1 MKISFKT
8 YFNDR
13 LKKVYFHG
21 ITTHPLYVQV
31 TYERKT
37 IFFKSYYFE
46 LLSKERYLL
55 TIPGTT
61 IRKGPDLLD
70 VIKKE
75 TEVVKFIT
83 TRHPDDFSLELF
95 KKEYAHYSKDL
106 CDEMEM
112 GFINYLH
119 TFFWDEGMPALGD
132 VMLHCSKNVIAYDA
146 VRDMKSSF
154 NNALYDKLIEHS
166 FYYAPPYLPVYGF
179 MKETKQW
186 PTLILTVM
194 DWEQPETQGAFREYT
209 SLYFPGMD
217 LDKLFSQV
225 NERAQLPLK

>member
-13 LKKVYFHG
+13 LKQVYFHG
-21 ITTHPLYVQV
+21 VTTHPLYVQV
-31 TYERKT
+31 TYERRT

-55 TIPGTT
+55 IIPGTS

-75 TEVVKFIT
+75 TEVIKFIT
-83 TRHPDDFSLELF
+83 NRHPDDFSLELF
-95 KKEYAHYSKDL
+95 KKEYANFSRDL
-106 CDEMEM
+106 CDEMES

-119 TFFWDEGMPALGD
+119 TFFWDEGMHALGD
-132 VMLHCSKNVIAYDA
+132 IMLHGSKNIIAFDA

-154 NNALYDKLIEHS
+154 NKTVYDKLIENS

-179 MKETKQW
+179 TKESKQW
-186 PTLILTVM
+186 PMLILTLM
-194 DWEQPETQGAFREYT
+194 EWEQPETHAAFREYA
-209 SLYFPGMD
+209 SINFPGMD
-217 LDKLFSQV
+217 PDKLFSQV
-225 NERAQLPLK
+225 NERARLPVK

>member
-1 MKISFKT
+1 LKISFKT

-13 LKKVYFHG
+13 LKQVYFHG

-55 TIPGTT
+55 TIPGTS

-75 TEVVKFIT
+75 TEVIKFIT
-83 TRHPDDFSLELF
+83 TRHPDDFSLKLF
-95 KKEYAHYSKDL
+95 KKEYAHYSKDI
-106 CDEMEM
+106 CDEMES

-132 VMLHCSKNVIAYDA
+132 IMLDGSKNVIAFDA
-146 VRDMKSSF
+146 VRDMKSAF
-154 NNALYDKLIEHS
+154 NNTLYDRLIAHS

-186 PTLILTVM
+186 PMLLLTAM
-194 DWEQPETQGAFREYT
+194 EWEHAETQAAFREYI
-209 SLYFPGMD
+209 SISFPGMD
-217 LDKLFSQV
+217 QDKLFTHV
-225 NERAQLPLK
+225 NDWARLPVK

>member
-13 LKKVYFHG
+13 LKQVYFHG
-21 ITTHPLYVQV
+21 VTTHPLYVQL
-31 TYERKT
+31 TYERRT

-46 LLSKERYLL
+46 LLSKERYFL
-55 TIPGTT
+55 TIPGTS

-75 TEVVKFIT
+75 TEVIKFIT
-83 TRHPDDFSLELF
+83 ARHPDDFSLELF

-106 CDEMEM
+106 CDEMES
-112 GFINYLH
+112 GFINYLY
-119 TFFWDEGMPALGD
+119 TFFWDQGMPALGD
-132 VMLHCSKNVIAYDA
+132 IMLHGSKNVIAFDA

-154 NNALYDKLIEHS
+154 NKTVYDKLIENS
-166 FYYAPPYLPVYGF
+166 FYYAPPYLSVYGF

-186 PTLILTVM
+186 PMLILTVM
-194 DWEQPETQGAFREYT
+194 EWEQPETKAAFREYA
-209 SLYFPGMD
+209 SVYFPGMNP
-217 LDKLFSQV
+217 DKLINQL
-225 NERAQLPLK
+225 NDRARLSVQ

>member
-13 LKKVYFHG
+13 LKQVYFHG
-21 ITTHPLYVQV
+21 VTTHPLYVQV
-31 TYERKT
+31 TYERRT

-46 LLSKERYLL
+46 LLSQERYLL
-55 TIPGTT
+55 TIPGTG

-70 VIKKE
+70 VITKE
-75 TEVVKFIT
+75 TEVIKFIT
-83 TRHPDDFSLELF
+83 DRHPDDFSLELF

-106 CDEMEM
+106 CDEMES

-132 VMLHCSKNVIAYDA
+132 IMLHGSKNVVAYDT

-154 NNALYDKLIEHS
+154 NKALYDKLIEHS

-186 PTLILTVM
+186 PMLILTVM
-194 DWEQPETQGAFREYT
+194 EWERPETKAAFREYA

-217 LDKLFSQV
+217 PDKLIGQV
-225 NERAQLPLK
+225 NERARLLVK

>member
-13 LKKVYFHG
+13 LKQVYFHG
-21 ITTHPLYVQV
+21 VTTHPLYVQL
-31 TYERKT
+31 TYERRT

-55 TIPGTT
+55 TIPGTG

-75 TEVVKFIT
+75 TEVIKFIT
-83 TRHPDDFSLELF
+83 ARHPDDFSLELF
-95 KKEYAHYSKDL
+95 KKEYAHYSIDL
-106 CDEMEM
+106 CDEMES

-119 TFFWDEGMPALGD
+119 TFFSDEGMPALGD
-132 VMLHCSKNVIAYDA
+132 IMLHGSKNIIAFDA

-154 NNALYDKLIEHS
+154 NKTVYDKLIENS

-186 PTLILTVM
+186 PILLLTVM
-194 DWEQPETQGAFREYT
+194 EWEQPETHASFREYA
-209 SLYFPGMD
+209 SINFPGMD
-217 LDKLFSQV
+217 PDKLFSQV
-225 NERAQLPLK
+225 NERARLPVK

>member
-13 LKKVYFHG
+13 LKQVYFHG
-21 ITTHPLYVQV
+21 VITHPLYVQV
-31 TYERKT
+31 TYERRT

-55 TIPGTT
+55 TIPGTS

-75 TEVVKFIT
+75 NEVIKFIT
-83 TRHPDDFSLELF
+83 DRHPEYFSLELF

-106 CDEMEM
+106 CDEMES

-132 VMLHCSKNVIAYDA
+132 IMLHGNKNIIAFDA

-154 NNALYDKLIEHS
+154 NKTIYDKLIENS
-166 FYYAPPYLPVYGF
+166 FYYAPPYLPIYGF

-186 PTLILTVM
+186 PMLLLTVM
-194 DWEQPETQGAFREYT
+194 EWERPETQAAFREYA
-209 SLYFPGMD
+209 SINFPGMVP
-217 LDKLFSQV
+217 DKLFSQV
-225 NERAQLPLK
+225 NERARLPVK

>member
-1 MKISFKT
+1 MKISFKI

-13 LKKVYFHG
+13 LKQVYFHG

-31 TYERKT
+31 TYERRT

-55 TIPGTT
+55 TVPGTG

-75 TEVVKFIT
+75 TEVIKFIT
-83 TRHPDDFSLELF
+83 DKHADDFSLELF

-106 CDEMEM
+106 CEELEC

-132 VMLHCSKNVIAYDA
+132 IMLHGSKNVIAFDA

-154 NNALYDKLIEHS
+154 NKALYDKLIEHS
-166 FYYAPPYLPVYGF
+166 FYHAPPYLPVYGF
-179 MKETKQW
+179 MKESKQW
-186 PTLILTVM
+186 PMLILTVM
-194 DWEQPETQGAFREYT
+194 EWERPETQAAFREYA

-217 LDKLFSQV
+217 PDKLISQV
-225 NERAQLPLK
+225 IDWAQLPVK